1 MRNDFESNYFAH
13 HGIQGQKWGVKNGPP
28 YPLDSK
34 AKTSSE
40 KTSRL
45 TKKQKTL
52 ITVGAA
58 AAVSALAVYGTY
70 KLGGLKGVVKVTKE
84 IGKYAEI
91 EAARRV
97 SEFIETGKKSS
108 EPYMK
113 MDLEYF
119 AKGKPKKNKF
129 YRFKSKEE
137 YARVMHVFDS
147 VPRKLKEEPYL
158 MRKIQSDD
166 GPGGGA
172 YFYYATNIDG
182 HGDFRVTKR
191 RKIKDSGTGLL
202 ERGKYV

>member
-28 YPLDSK
+28 YPLDAS
-34 AKTSSE
+34 AKTSAE
-40 KTSRL
+40 KKQSDNKSHKL
-45 TKKQKTL
+45 SNKQKT
-52 ITVGAA
+52 IIAVGAA
-58 AAVSALAVYGTY
+58 AAATTLVAYGTY
-70 KLGGLKGVVKVTKE
+70 KLGGPKSVVKTAKNM
-84 IGKYAEI
+84 A
-91 EAARRV
+91 
-97 SEFIETGKKSS
+97 EFIKAGKKSS

-113 MDLEYF
+113 MNLQYF
-119 AKGKPKKNKF
+119 RKGKPKKKKNKF
-129 YRFKSKEE
+129 YHFKSKEE

-172 YFYYATNIDG
+172 YFYYATNMDG